1 MEENLYKKFRKRA
14 GYSQKEVADILH
26 VTQGAVSSWEAGRW
40 EPDQQNLSALADLYG
55 ITTDALLGRQTQI
68 EPAPKQIQEVPEIV
82 PEDEV
87 MIPLVASLRCGPGTS
102 GDPFTCIKPIPIPAS
117 YIRRWGEGLQAIIA
131 VGESMSPTI
140 IPGDMLICRPGEA
153 WENGQVVS
161 VNYNDT
167 DMIKRIYA
175 TREGIDLKSDN
186 PAYETIH
193 ITADEAKS
201 ERFHVLGRVL
211 LPIGKEL

>member
-1 MEENLYKKFRKRA
+1 MEENRFKLYRKRA
-14 GYSQKEVADILH
+14 GYSQKEVAKALN
-26 VTQGAVSSWEAGRW
+26 VTISAVSSWETGKYI
-40 EPDQQNLSALADLYG
+40 PDPQNLKALADLYG
-55 ITTDALLGRQTQI
+55 VSVDILLGRQAQI
-68 EPAPKQIQEVPEIV
+68 EPAPKQIQEVPELV

-87 MIPLVASLRCGPGTS
+87 MIPLVASLRCGPGS
-102 GDPFTCIKPIPIPAS
+102 NGEPFTFIKPIPIPAS

-140 IPGDMLICRPGEA
+140 IPGDLLICRPGEA
-153 WENGQVVS
+153 WESGQVVS

-167 DMIKRIYA
+167 DMIKRIYV
-175 TREGIDLKSDN
+175 TKDGIDLKSDN
-186 PAYETIH
+186 LAYQTIH